1 VNAATPLVSDDLVFI
16 SASYGTGAAL
26 LRVDGAMLVDEW
38 LGDDS
43 MSNHYATAVVRDGV
57 LYGYHGRQE
66 YSPSL
71 RAVNLRTGAVHWSED
86 RFGGGTVTL
95 AGDRLVILRES
106 GELML
111 AEASPERFVP
121 VARAQILPGV
131 VRAYPALADG
141 RLYARNTDT
150 LVAVDLR

>member
-1 VNAATPLVSDDLVFI
+1 MDL
-16 SASYGTGAAL
+16 GTGE
-26 LRVDGAMLVDEW
+26 V
-38 LGDDS
+38 
-43 MSNHYATAVVRDGV
+43 Y
-57 LYGYHGRQE
+57 
-66 YSPSL
+66 
-71 RAVNLRTGAVHWSED
+71 WSAD
-86 RFGGGTVTL
+86 RFGGGTLTL
-95 AGDRLVILRES
+95 TGDRLVILRES

-111 AEASPERFVP
+111 ADASPDGFVP